1 MSKKIK
7 ALGIDLGTTNSV
19 AACLR
24 EDGSI
29 EIIPNA
35 EGERLTP
42 SVFAVWD
49 DDEVIVGKLAHDGES
64 MNANSTVRSIKRH
77 MGTNYR
83 IEVRGKKYSPEQIS
97 AAILSKIK
105 NDAEAYLGYKV
116 DKAVITVPA
125 YFNSD
130 ERQSTKTAGEIAGF
144 EVLRVINEPTA
155 AALAYGLDK
164 KERQT
169 VVVYDLGGGTFDITV
184 LQLSGDGMFN
194 VKSTSGDTHLGG
206 DDFDHVIMDYCRNQW
221 QDYVANDDSE
231 AALRTAAES
240 AKKVLTSTQQTKIA
254 IHGMPVVTLT
264 RDTFNQ
270 LIEPIVMK
278 TKSCLELALRDAGI
292 NASQIDEV
300 VFVGGS
306 TRIPLIASMVEQW
319 TGKKP
324 NKSVNPD
331 EAVAVGA
338 ARQAAILSGQTAPDI
353 LLVDVIPLTL
363 GIETAS
369 GVMDRMIN
377 RNTTIPAEATKM
389 FTTTEDNQNSVAIK
403 VYQGERLKADGNK
416 LLGQFKLEGIP
427 EKPRGVPEIEVG
439 FHVDANGILSV
450 KAKELVSQIAQK
462 VVLTGSSSLTS
473 EEVEQMMNEAEQS
486 RADDEQYF
494 ILAAA
499 QDKIR
504 GRIHQIEALKR
515 DAWGV
520 LSEGIKEEI
529 NDAFKSL
536 VDAQEDKN
544 IKLLESLDESCQ
556 EIMVKANKE
565 LSEFASRF
573 IK

>member
-1 MSKKIK
+1 
-7 ALGIDLGTTNSV
+7 
-19 AACLR
+19 
-24 EDGSI
+24 
-29 EIIPNA
+29 
-35 EGERLTP
+35 
-42 SVFAVWD
+42 
-49 DDEVIVGKLAHDGES
+49 
-64 MNANSTVRSIKRH
+64 
-77 MGTNYR
+77 
-83 IEVRGKKYSPEQIS
+83 
-97 AAILSKIK
+97 
-105 NDAEAYLGYKV
+105 
-116 DKAVITVPA
+116 
-125 YFNSD
+125 
-130 ERQSTKTAGEIAGF
+130 
-144 EVLRVINEPTA
+144 
-155 AALAYGLDK
+155 
-164 KERQT
+164 
-169 VVVYDLGGGTFDITV
+169 
-184 LQLSGDGMFN
+184 
-194 VKSTSGDTHLGG
+194 
-206 DDFDHVIMDYCRNQW
+206 
-221 QDYVANDDSE
+221 
-231 AALRTAAES
+231 
-240 AKKVLTSTQQTKIA
+240 
-254 IHGMPVVTLT
+254 
-264 RDTFNQ
+264 
-270 LIEPIVMK
+270 
-278 TKSCLELALRDAGI
+278 
-292 NASQIDEV
+292 
-300 VFVGGS
+300 
-306 TRIPLIASMVEQW
+306 
-319 TGKKP
+319 
-324 NKSVNPD
+324 
-331 EAVAVGA
+331 
-338 ARQAAILSGQTAPDI
+338 
-353 LLVDVIPLTL
+353 LTL

-377 RNTTIPAEATKM
+377 RNTTIPTEATKM

-529 NDAFKSL
+529 DDAFQSL

-565 LSEFASRF
+565 LSEFASKLIR
-573 IK
+573 